1 MMVERVLIIVLLVA
15 VVLVLLVDLQLL
27 ILLPLNVQDMV
38 VLVSNFLQ
46 HLEILHKLLVIPA
59 QDLQRIGLLA
69 VVVVVQIK
77 VVYQVILEL
86 VLVEH
91 GMDLQ

>member
-1 MMVERVLIIVLLVA
+1 MMVERVQIVVLLV
-15 VVLVLLVDLQLL
+15 VEVLVLLVDLQLL

-59 QDLQRIGLLA
+59 QDQQVIGLLV